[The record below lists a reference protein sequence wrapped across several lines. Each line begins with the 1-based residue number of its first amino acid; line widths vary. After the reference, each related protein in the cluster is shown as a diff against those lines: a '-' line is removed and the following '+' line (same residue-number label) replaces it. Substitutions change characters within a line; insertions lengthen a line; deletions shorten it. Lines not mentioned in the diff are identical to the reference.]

1 MSKRI
6 REIDLD
12 LIESPIQEPIKDFGN
27 DSDFVELHVYDPN
40 DNYLT
45 SAIIDDYKV
54 DDQVKLKPGND
65 LRELGFTEGKY
76 KVIYNFFRRKG
87 PSSVMN

>member
-45 SAIIDDYKV
+45 SAIIDDYRI
-54 DDQVKLKPGND
+54 L
-65 LRELGFTEGKY
+65 Y
-76 KVIYNFFRRKG
+76 
-87 PSSVMN
+87 S